1 MADTDPTAR
10 PHNPYARFIPRE
22 ELKGFA
28 AWRPDSFGTP
38 KVEPEP
44 PPPAEPPEPPP
55 PTTAEWLGRIDEA
68 RQAGYQDGY
77 RDGLEALEAAKRQFA
92 QQTSAEMAALVAS
105 FQTDVAALEDRM
117 AQAVLD
123 TSLRLARQVVRSEL
137 ALRPEAVAQ
146 VAREAV
152 SAVLLTAQHLRLR
165 MHPQDLALIE
175 SGAGEDLRARHVLL
189 LADAAL
195 SRGGCV
201 VETDM
206 GEVDARV
213 ESRWQ
218 QAAGV
223 FGLSLDWDTPAP
235 QAPARGAQAAAAPSP
250 VPPTETPEPLEPALS
265 DAPVAPAGEVPD
277 LSQEPQP

>member
-1 MADTDPTAR
+1 MADTDTTAR

-28 AWRPDSFGTP
+28 AWRPDSFGAP

-44 PPPAEPPEPPP
+44 EVPAAPPEPPP
-55 PTTAEWLGRIDEA
+55 PSTDEWLARIEEA
-68 RQAGYQDGY
+68 RQAGYHDGY

-218 QAAGV
+218 QAAGL
-223 FGLSLDWDTPAP
+223 FGLPLDWDTPAP
-235 QAPARGAQAAAAPSP
+235 KPSGRGPAPAAAGT
-250 VPPTETPEPLEPALS
+250 PP
-265 DAPVAPAGEVPD
+265 APVAPAVAEALAADEALAAPAPD
-277 LSQEPQP
+277 LSQEPEL

>member
-1 MADTDPTAR
+1 MADTDTTAR

-28 AWRPDSFGTP
+28 AWRPDSFGAP

-44 PPPAEPPEPPP
+44 EVPAAPPEPPP
-55 PTTAEWLGRIDEA
+55 PSTDEWLARIEEA
-68 RQAGYQDGY
+68 RQAGYHDGY

-218 QAAGV
+218 QAAGL
-223 FGLSLDWDTPAP
+223 FGLPLDWDTPAP
-235 QAPARGAQAAAAPSP
+235 KPSGRGPAPAAAG
-250 VPPTETPEPLEPALS
+250 TTP
-265 DAPVAPAGEVPD
+265 APVAPAVAEALAADEALAAPAPD
-277 LSQEPQP
+277 LSQEPEL

>member
-1 MADTDPTAR
+1 MAESDTTAR

-22 ELKGFA
+22 ELRGFA
-28 AWRPDSFGTP
+28 AWRPDSFGEP

-44 PPPAEPPEPPP
+44 EQPPRPAEPPP
-55 PTTAEWLGRIDEA
+55 PTTEEWLARVEEA
-68 RQAGYQDGY
+68 RQAGYHDGY
-77 RDGLEALEAAKRQFA
+77 RDGLEALEAAKREFA
-92 QQTSAEMAALVAS
+92 KATSAEIAALVAS
-105 FQTDVAALEDRM
+105 FQTDVAGLEDRM

-152 SAVLLTAQHLRLR
+152 AAVQLTAQHLRLR

-223 FGLSLDWDTPAP
+223 FGLPLDWHTPAP
-235 QAPARGAQAAAAPSP
+235 PAVAREATPAVAESP
-250 VPPTETPEPLEPALS
+250 P
-265 DAPVAPAGEVPD
+265 APVAPEVSVPLAQSEVD
-277 LSQEPQP
+277 AEPRLDQTQEPEQ

>member
-1 MADTDPTAR
+1 MAESDTTAR

-28 AWRPDSFGTP
+28 AWRPDSFGAP

-44 PPPAEPPEPPP
+44 EAPLEPPEPPP
-55 PTTAEWLGRIDEA
+55 PTTDEWLARIEEA
-68 RQAGYQDGY
+68 RQAGYHNGY

-92 QQTSAEMAALVAS
+92 QQTSAEMASLVAA
-105 FQTDVAALEDRM
+105 FQSDVAALEDRM
-117 AQAVLD
+117 AHAVLD

-137 ALRPEAVAQ
+137 ALRPDAVAQ

-175 SGAGEDLRARHVLL
+175 SGAGDDLRARKVLL

-223 FGLSLDWDTPAP
+223 FGLPLDWATPAP
-235 QAPARGAQAAAAPSP
+235 PAAARGSAAAGRTEP
-250 VPPTETPEPLEPALS
+250 VKPVAAERAEQEGAQTEPMPDLGSLEPEL
-265 DAPVAPAGEVPD
+265 
-277 LSQEPQP
+277 

>member
-1 MADTDPTAR
+1 MAESDTTAR
-10 PHNPYARFIPRE
+10 PPNPYARFIPRE

-28 AWRPDSFGTP
+28 AWRPDSFGEP

-44 PPPAEPPEPPP
+44 EQPPRPAEPPP
-55 PTTAEWLGRIDEA
+55 PTTEEWLARVEEA
-68 RQAGYQDGY
+68 RQAGYHDGY
-77 RDGLEALEAAKRQFA
+77 RDGLEALEAAKRQYA

-105 FQTDVAALEDRM
+105 FQTDVASLEDRM

-152 SAVLLTAQHLRLR
+152 AAVQLTAQHLRLR

-218 QAAGV
+218 QAASV
-223 FGLSLDWDTPAP
+223 FGLPLDWHTPAP
-235 QAPARGAQAAAAPSP
+235 PAAARDAAP
-250 VPPTETPEPLEPALS
+250 VVAEPPP
-265 DAPVAPAGEVPD
+265 APVAPEVSLPLAQSDVDAEPGLD
-277 LSQEPQP
+277 LTQEPEQ

>member
-1 MADTDPTAR
+1 MADTDTTAR

-28 AWRPDSFGTP
+28 AWRPDSFGAP

-44 PPPAEPPEPPP
+44 EVPAAPPEPPP
-55 PTTAEWLGRIDEA
+55 PSTDEWLARIEEA
-68 RQAGYQDGY
+68 RQAGYHDGY

-105 FQTDVAALEDRM
+105 FQTDVSALEDRM

-175 SGAGEDLRARHVLL
+175 SGAGDDLRARHVLL

-218 QAAGV
+218 QAAGL
-223 FGLSLDWDTPAP
+223 FGLPLDWDTPAP
-235 QAPARGAQAAAAPSP
+235 KPTGRGPAPAAAGT
-250 VPPTETPEPLEPALS
+250 PPT
-265 DAPVAPAGEVPD
+265 PVAPAAAEPLAADEALAAPAPD
-277 LSQEPQP
+277 LSQEPEL

>member
-1 MADTDPTAR
+1 MAESDTTAR

-28 AWRPDSFGTP
+28 AWRPDSFGAP

-44 PPPAEPPEPPP
+44 EAPLEPPEPPP
-55 PTTAEWLGRIDEA
+55 PTTDEWLARIEEA
-68 RQAGYQDGY
+68 RQAGYHDGY

-92 QQTSAEMAALVAS
+92 KATSAEMASLVAA
-105 FQTDVAALEDRM
+105 FQSDVAALEDRM
-117 AQAVLD
+117 AHAVLD

-137 ALRPEAVAQ
+137 AMRPDAVAQ

-175 SGAGEDLRARHVLL
+175 SGAGDDLRARKVLL

-223 FGLSLDWDTPAP
+223 FGLPLDWHTPAP
-235 QAPARGAQAAAAPSP
+235 QTPARGSATAGR
-250 VPPTETPEPLEPALS
+250 PEPVKPVAAERAEQESASTESMPGLGSLEPEL
-265 DAPVAPAGEVPD
+265 
-277 LSQEPQP
+277 

>member
-1 MADTDPTAR
+1 MADTDTTAR

-28 AWRPDSFGTP
+28 AWRPDSFGAP

-44 PPPAEPPEPPP
+44 ELPPEPPEPPP
-55 PTTAEWLGRIDEA
+55 PTPEEWMARIEEA
-68 RQAGYQDGY
+68 RQAGYHDGY

-92 QQTSAEMAALVAS
+92 KATSAEMASLVAS
-105 FQTDVAALEDRM
+105 FQADVAALEDRM

-218 QAAGV
+218 QAAGL
-223 FGLSLDWDTPAP
+223 FGLPLDWDTPAP
-235 QAPARGAQAAAAPSP
+235 PKGRGAAAAP
-250 VPPTETPEPLEPALS
+250 A
-265 DAPVAPAGEVPD
+265 AAPAATPQPPQAPATEAPGETLAAATPD
-277 LSQEPQP
+277 LSQEPEL